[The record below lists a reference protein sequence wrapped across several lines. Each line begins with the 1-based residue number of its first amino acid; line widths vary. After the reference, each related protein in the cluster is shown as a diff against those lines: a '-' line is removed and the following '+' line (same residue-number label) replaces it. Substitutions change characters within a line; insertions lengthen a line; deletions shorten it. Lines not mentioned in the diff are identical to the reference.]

1 MPGATSGRATKAVAC
16 SSSPMRFRSLSSA
29 FQRRGRLGGGGDA
42 VGVTPDGGM
51 GTSAWADA
59 ATVTRGLP
67 ATGEGAGVGV
77 AGAVP
82 ALPPAVAGG
91 EETPPVDAGP
101 LEGPWAVGSLDEDM
115 QEGSRCDLYNYRTTG
130 ERRGAMGHFLD
141 RPGQVGAVAG
151 LARPGFC
158 LNSATLG
165 AGWCGRTQNDCA
177 RASEGATF
185 RGSAVSAIGRPVVQP
200 VRQGAGACSSM
211 SGPFPIPPERHSC
224 AGSGSPPAG

>member
-1 MPGATSGRATKAVAC
+1 MTCWMAC
-16 SSSPMRFRSLSSA
+16 PRRYRSLCWV
-29 FQRRGRLGGGGDA
+29 FQGGGRWG
-42 VGVTPDGGM
+42 VGGLALGVAPDGGT

-67 ATGEGAGVGV
+67 ATGVGAGVGV

-141 RPGQVGAVAG
+141 RPGQVRHG
-151 LARPGFC
+151 
-158 LNSATLG
+158 
-165 AGWCGRTQNDCA
+165 
-177 RASEGATF
+177 
-185 RGSAVSAIGRPVVQP
+185 GRPCAIRILP
-200 VRQGAGACSSM
+200 EFGDFGRRMVRQGA
-211 SGPFPIPPERHSC
+211 E
-224 AGSGSPPAG
+224 

>member
-1 MPGATSGRATKAVAC
+1 M
-16 SSSPMRFRSLSSA
+16 
-29 FQRRGRLGGGGDA
+29 
-42 VGVTPDGGM
+42 GVTPDGGT
-51 GTSAWADA
+51 GTSEWADA

-141 RPGQVGAVAG
+141 RPGLVGAVAG